1 METINCDGVDWTTW
15 PTKEGPRAKA
25 ELNDSFPITIK
36 TTATDAVV
44 YSRESVKNLIGMLA
58 KSIGEENPVENT
70 KKKAGGAK
78 DMAKKTVTQ
87 VMKKEAAEVALKVAC
102 NTAGKQLKK
111 SAVAALK
118 SADHPMAKEAAKFL
132 DTSHGQALL
141 MLATGVLIHLLPDK
155 VGGSEKAALLAQNFR
170 LAGMSHF
177 GDLAA
182 DGLVDVFVDP
192 LIASLA
198 KPLAAAGDVLAAL
211 PGAVAGDDDGNS

>member
-1 METINCDGVDWTTW
+1 METVNCDGVDWSVW
-15 PTKEGPRAKA
+15 PTKEGPRAKS
-25 ELNDSFPITIK
+25 ELNDTFPITIK
-36 TTATDAVV
+36 TSATDAVV
-44 YSRESVKNLIGMLA
+44 YTKESVKKLIGLLA
-58 KSIGEENPVENT
+58 KSIGEENPVETTN
-70 KKKAGGAK
+70 KKSKGASN
-78 DMAKKTVTQ
+78 MAKKTVTQ
-87 VMKKEAAEVALKVAC
+87 VLKKEAAEVALRTAC

-118 SADHPMAKEAAKFL
+118 AAEHPMAKEAAKFL
-132 DTSHGQALL
+132 DTSHGQALI
-141 MLATGVLIHLLPDK
+141 MLCTGVLIHMLPEK
-155 VGGSEKAALLAQNFR
+155 VGGNEKAALLAQNFR

-211 PGAVAGDDDGNS
+211 PGAVAGDDET